1 MTTRTRYQQL
11 RQGGVYDYDT
21 GQTIKRGD
29 DGWDEYQAWLSSGN
43 KALPPVDK
51 ITTLEEAR
59 ADIKS
64 AISDYAASLRN
75 KTTLGISPAEIM
87 AWTYKFLE
95 AEKIV
100 GYGAQTT
107 LATIQKSNP
116 RIWEEAE
123 YRGID
128 ARDLAK
134 KIWQKGAAFYKTEA
148 HISGISGK
156 HADAVDALDDVRD
169 VLFYDWLSGWPE
181 V

>member
-1 MTTRTRYQQL
+1 MIRTRYQLL

-21 GQTIKRGD
+21 GQTLKLGD
-29 DGWDEYQAWLSSGN
+29 PGWDEYQAWLSAGN
-43 KALPPVDK
+43 KALAPADK
-51 ITTLEEAR
+51 IPTLDEAR
-59 ADIKS
+59 ANIKS
-64 AISDYAASLRN
+64 AISDIAASLRN

-107 LATIQKSNP
+107 LANIKASNP

-134 KIWQKGAAFYKTEA
+134 KIWQKGSAFYKMEA
-148 HISGISGK
+148 AIAGISGK
-156 HADAVDALDDVRD
+156 HSDAVDALADVRD